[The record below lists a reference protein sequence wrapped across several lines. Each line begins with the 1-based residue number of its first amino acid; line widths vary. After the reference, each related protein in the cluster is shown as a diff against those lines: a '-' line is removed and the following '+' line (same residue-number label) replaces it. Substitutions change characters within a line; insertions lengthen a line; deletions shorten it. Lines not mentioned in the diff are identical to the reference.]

1 MNEQAPVKNRLK
13 KLNDDPQAVMAFAP
27 APGGPAPPP
36 PPPPSTIQISYPT
49 PTVLVCPVPFQAVGT
64 AAQTTQMDQTALI
77 YTPTGI
83 LVGTRDAIPP
93 RPFTWSYTFT
103 GALPQGVPLAVVVSG
118 ITNGG
123 AGVRDQA
130 VAPFECQ

>member
-13 KLNDDPQAVMAFAP
+13 KPNGNPEAGVAHLHKG
-27 APGGPAPPP
+27 GGPPPP

-49 PTVLVCPVPFQAVGT
+49 PTTLVCPNPFQSVGT
-64 AAQTTQMDQTALI
+64 AAPTTQMDGTALI

-83 LVGTRDAIPP
+83 LVGTKDAIPP

-103 GALPQGVPLAVVVSG
+103 GALPQAVPLAITVSG
-118 ITNGG
+118 VTNGG
-123 AGVRDQA
+123 AGDPDQA
-130 VAPFECQ
+130 VVPFECQ